1 MTTPNLFAPFTEYH
15 VDLSAAD
22 STLNIPLKDLILTY
36 QRASASALRISI
48 VPKNTAAPVL
58 VDLRRTTIYD
68 GGTVYTNSQETH
80 NMRIRQQDSVT
91 KLWSMCEINS
101 FLSAG
106 GARCSIRIQ

>member
-68 GGTVYTNSQETH
+68 GSMIETQTLNGVH
-80 NMRIRQQDSVT
+80 
-91 KLWSMCEINS
+91 KL
-101 FLSAG
+101 AG
-106 GARCSIRIQ
+106 DAQHAHPPAGSRHEALVDV